1 MVKASELDID
11 ENASDL
17 VIAQD
22 DLGPIQ
28 IRAGT
33 FGLPIIDEICAI
45 FPVLDPYSGQDYGT
59 SARQTLR
66 KFKAQLLL
74 QKTRAA

>member
-17 VIAQD
+17 EIAQAN
-22 DLGPIQ
+22 LGPIQ

-33 FGLPIIDEICAI
+33 FGQPIIEEICAV
-45 FPVLDPYSGQDYGT
+45 FPVLDPYSGQGYGA
-59 SARQTLR
+59 SARRTLQ

-74 QKTRAA
+74 QNTRAA